1 MLVQASIT
9 GLVRTVLIIIGV
21 IVVARFLGQLMTARR
36 HMAEQKADEK
46 RRREFERTRNH
57 VEKNKGRVNIIGKEQ
72 STGNAE
78 YVDYEEV
85 KE

>member
-9 GLVRTVLIIIGV
+9 GLVRMILIIIGV
-21 IVVARFLGQLMTARR
+21 IVVLRFLGQLMTARR
-36 HMAEQKADEK
+36 RMAEQKAHEK
-46 RRREFERTRNH
+46 HKREFEQTRKH
-57 VEKNKGRVNIIGKEQ
+57 VEKNKGRVNIIGKKQ
-72 STGNAE
+72 PTGNAE